1 VFIGDGPFVQLQLTT
16 SDAYDA
22 MLNLIV
28 GEERID
34 LQWQQQQQ
42 KTSSHSSSSSS
53 SSFMWKE
60 TLLSAQVL
68 KEEKEMGI

>member
-1 VFIGDGPFVQLQLTT
+1 
-16 SDAYDA
+16 

-42 KTSSHSSSSSS
+42 NTSSHSSSSSS